1 MKPITE
7 LLDVRGSN
15 YSHRPN
21 YLVAG
26 QLGTVNQSTPLMSY
40 GEQWRLHRRLS
51 KPALNVVAVKKYW
64 PLEQQ
69 CATLMCKSLLD
80 SPDDFFE
87 HVRMYAIS
95 SSLSEYLGQLI
106 SCFAHEMMTVIPV
119 GPRAELFC
127 PSHTAYRFPRSI
139 PTSRRPGRP
148 CIELANRSYQVPIW
162 PIWSIFCHGVRAP
175 LT

>member
-1 MKPITE
+1 MSRVSKLPVTRTDYFLKLLRLSGDVVHFSGFGTHVIILNALKPIIE

-51 KPALNVVAVKKYW
+51 KPALNVTAVKKYW
-64 PLEQQ
+64 GLEQQ
-69 CATLMCKSLLD
+69 CAALMCKALLE

-87 HVRMYAIS
+87 HVRMCAAP
-95 SSLSEYLGQLI
+95 
-106 SCFAHEMMTVIPV
+106 SCLVE
-119 GPRAELFC
+119 
-127 PSHTAYRFPRSI
+127 
-139 PTSRRPGRP
+139 
-148 CIELANRSYQVPIW
+148 
-162 PIWSIFCHGVRAP
+162 CH
-175 LT
+175 L